1 MTDYNTGL
9 HEKGQP
15 HDPSLCEH
23 CAAIRGDTSKMVL
36 PERGLKTP
44 YFTGGPADEPQ
55 TTADNTQRQRE
66 STVQPPSVGRIVHFL
81 TNGGGCR
88 AAIITAANTP
98 NQTNMVNLTVFGAGL
113 HDATPMLAPVPNV
126 LQDESRNT
134 PYTWHWPERV

>member
-1 MTDYNTGL
+1 MTDHNTGL

-15 HDPSLCEH
+15 HDPSMCEH

-44 YFTGGPADEPQ
+44 CFTGGPADEPQ
-55 TTADNTQRQRE
+55 TTADNTQRRE
-66 STVQPPSVGRIVHFL
+66 SAVQPPSVGRIVHFS

-88 AAIITAANTP
+88 AAIITAVHT
-98 NQTNMVNLTVFGAGL
+98 NQHAGTVNLTVFGAGMF
-113 HDATPMLAPVPNV
+113 DATPMLAPIPNV
-126 LQDESRNT
+126 LQDESRDT